1 MLTDVK
7 GADDNGIDVLY
18 VSGGIHAREYGD
30 GDNPDPELLAAFLE
44 AHGRRPVAI
53 IPTLR

>member
-30 GDNPDPELLAAFLE
+30 IDDPDPQALAAFLE

-53 IPTLR
+53 IPRLR